1 MFHSSLKEMENW
13 AYGYSEWRFSATV
26 CNRFQILI
34 LTKYLIPQGCID
46 MQLHVCIA
54 KCDNHSTLT
63 SWRLLFCVTEPT
75 GSDSTKRKITY
86 FLAVNLLFRIF
97 FSRYGYRGR
106 DCRNNLYVL
115 SSGELIYFTAAV
127 VVLYDVASHKQ
138 RHYTEHTDD
147 IKR

>member
-1 MFHSSLKEMENW
+1 M
-13 AYGYSEWRFSATV
+13 YSKSVTITQLSQAGDFYFV
-26 CNRFQILI
+26 LQNLLVLI
-34 LTKYLIPQGCID
+34 RQ
-46 MQLHVCIA
+46 
-54 KCDNHSTLT
+54 
-63 SWRLLFCVTEPT
+63 
-75 GSDSTKRKITY
+75 KRKITY